1 MKVLKKLQTI
11 FLSILISMMAPQVM
25 ASAKTDFELGAKY
38 FNEGDY
44 NRAVIQF
51 ESAYKQGMRNVSL
64 YYNLGSSYFKI
75 KNYQRAELYFREV
88 AKFPEMKSLAEY
100 NLGLIALRL
109 NDASKA
115 RQKFE
120 SVIAFKQDE
129 KLVSLSK
136 QQLRDMKPEP
146 DIWYAFINAGI
157 GYDNNITALPDSIV
171 SNVSDMFYE
180 LYATGEL
187 VLQGERQ
194 QGWLADV
201 SFMRI
206 DYDDTDFYDESQY
219 GVSIKKADKLG
230 SWLTQMELHLDKST
244 YGGDDFQSMLRFE
257 VSGKRAL
264 SKTDRLYL
272 KYRYDDISS
281 DNMLY
286 DYLQGWRQILRP
298 EYRIYDAKSMS
309 VFYYELEL
317 NDRQD
322 TSTAS
327 YSPTRHTLRGRYTY
341 RLNETWHISGDVS
354 WRYSDYELV
363 TAPAREDDRWRIGA
377 HVDYLFNKTLKLRTK
392 LIHTENESTLDVYDY
407 NKTVISIG
415 LSKSF

>member
-1 MKVLKKLQTI
+1 MMSLQ
-11 FLSILISMMAPQVM
+11 VN
-25 ASAKTDFELGAKY
+25 ASAKTDFEQGAKY

-44 NRAVIQF
+44 NRAVKYF
-51 ESAYKQGMRNVSL
+51 ENAYKQGMRNVSL

-75 KNYQRAELYFREV
+75 KNYQRAELYFKEV
-88 AKFPEMKSLAEY
+88 ANFPEMKSLAEY
-100 NLGLIALRL
+100 NLGLIALKL
-109 NDASKA
+109 KDTNKA

-120 SVIAFKQDE
+120 SVIALKQDE
-129 KLVSLSK
+129 KLVLLSK
-136 QQLRDMKPEP
+136 QQLRNMKPEEKP
-146 DIWYAFINAGI
+146 WYAFVNAGI
-157 GYDNNITALPDSIV
+157 GYDDNITALPDSMV

-194 QGWLADV
+194 QGWLADI
-201 SFMRI
+201 SYMSI
-206 DYDDTDFYDESQY
+206 NYDDTDFYDESQY
-219 GVSIKKADKLG
+219 GVAIKKADKLG
-230 SWLTQMELHLDKST
+230 RWLTQMELHLDKST
-244 YGGDDFQSMLRFE
+244 YGGDDFQNMVRFE

-264 SKTDRLYL
+264 SKADRLYL
-272 KYRYDDISS
+272 KYRYDDINS
-281 DNMLY
+281 DNVLY

-298 EYRIYDAKSMS
+298 EYRVYGAKSIS

-322 TSTAS
+322 LPGAS

-341 RLNETWHISGDVS
+341 RLNDTWHISGDLS
-354 WRYSDYELV
+354 WRFSEYEFV
-363 TAPAREDDRWRIGA
+363 TTPVREDDRWRIGA

-392 LIHTENESTLDVYDY
+392 LIHTENESTLDIYDY
-407 NKTVISIG
+407 NKTVVSIG